1 MLPLGY
7 TFFFPTKSLA
17 PELVSVLWVKLLPKE
32 AALTQPPLWQGL
44 YSRHSLDLPASLTFW
59 PAPLDG
65 C

>member
-32 AALTQPPLWQGL
+32 AALTQPVHSGQVSILDNLWTFLPHLPSGPL
-44 YSRHSLDLPASLTFW
+44 P
-59 PAPLDG
+59 
-65 C
+65 